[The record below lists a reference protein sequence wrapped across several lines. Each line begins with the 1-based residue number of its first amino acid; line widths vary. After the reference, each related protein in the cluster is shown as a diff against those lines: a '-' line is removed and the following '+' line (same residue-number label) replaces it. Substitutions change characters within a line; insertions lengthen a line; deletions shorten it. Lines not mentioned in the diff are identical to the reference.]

1 MTFVEIKN
9 MIESIGLPCTYY
21 QFPEDKAPDP
31 PFICYFYTA
40 SNDFFADGINY
51 QKIEELVIELYTDTK
66 DIETELAVE
75 SVLTASGYT
84 WTREETPLDSERLY
98 EVIYTLQA
106 VITEE

>member
-1 MTFVEIKN
+1 MTFAEITN
-9 MIESIGLPCTYY
+9 MIESTGIPSAYY
-21 QFPEDKAPDP
+21 QFPENKAPDP
-31 PFICYFYTA
+31 PFICYFYT
-40 SNDFFADGINY
+40 SSQDFYADGINY

-84 WTREETPLDSERLY
+84 WAREETPLDSERLY